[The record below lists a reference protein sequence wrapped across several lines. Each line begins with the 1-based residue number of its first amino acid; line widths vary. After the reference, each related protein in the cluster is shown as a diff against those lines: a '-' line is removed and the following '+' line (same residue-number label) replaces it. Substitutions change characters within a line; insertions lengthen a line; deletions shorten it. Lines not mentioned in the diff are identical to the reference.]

1 MAKNVLLISEDILKD
16 RTTIHSNIDAKLL
29 FPEIKAAQDMYIH
42 PILGSALYNRI
53 VDDIDSSGTTTGV
66 YKDLLD
72 DYIIDCLLY
81 YVLSGL
87 PEALSF
93 QFWNKGVVR
102 KTGDNTDLPSM
113 SELADISNK
122 YRVRAE
128 WYAER
133 LNKYLKQNSSTF
145 PEYESPGD
153 GLDIINPENAS
164 YTMPI
169 ELFYLIG
176 QKVCPNLYLKG
187 QVPGE
192 FLHFLFEILT

>member
-1 MAKNVLLISEDILKD
+1 MSKNVLLLSEDILKD
-16 RTTIHSNIDAKLL
+16 RTSIHGNVDPKLL

-42 PILGSALYNRI
+42 PVLGTALYDKI
-53 VDDIDSSGTTTGV
+53 IGDVDASGTTTGV
-66 YKDLLD
+66 YKTLLD
-72 DYIIDCLLY
+72 DYIVDALLY

-87 PEALSF
+87 PDAISF

-102 KTGDNTDLPSM
+102 KTGDNTELPSM
-113 SELADISNK
+113 SDLADVSNK

-133 LNKYLKQNSSTF
+133 LNKYLKQNSSSF

-153 GLDIINPENAS
+153 GLDTINPEISS

-169 ELFYLIG
+169 YLG
-176 QKVCPNLYLKG
+176 GGNNYSMDKNNCRNN
-187 QVPGE
+187 E
-192 FLHFLFEILT
+192 